1 MYNFYIGNMALPV
14 TPQKLTVQIKGNNKT
29 LDLANERSVNFLRA
43 PGLTEISFDAMLP
56 MLGRYSFSGEYKRPD
71 YYLNAFEKLMSEK
84 KPFRFIVS
92 RASPS
97 GKLLYDTNIKTSLE
111 SYTIVED
118 ASKGFD
124 VTVQIKL
131 KQYVDYATKI
141 VKSAN
146 SAGSK
151 SSRDAG
157 SSPSART
164 YTVKPDDCLW
174 NIAKKYY
181 GDGTQ
186 YVKIYDANR
195 DKISNPH
202 LIYSGQVFTIP

>member
-97 GKLLYDTNIKTSLE
+97 GQLLYDTNIKTSLE

-146 SAGSK
+146 SAGAK
-151 SSRDAG
+151 SSRDAS
-157 SSPSART
+157 SSPNART
-164 YTVKPDDCLW
+164 YTVKPGDCLW